1 MRKKC
6 LVWLLVFVITSIDV
20 IAQTTSEPWKPSQL
34 ITTESLANSITHPS
48 PHPPLVINIGPAG
61 LIKSAIDIGST
72 NKKEN
77 LTRLEEVIS
86 KEPKDR
92 EIVLYCGCCPFKNCP
107 NIRPAFSLLNTM
119 KFINSKLLDIP
130 KNLKVDW
137 IDHGYP
143 MEKN

>member
-1 MRKKC
+1 M
-6 LVWLLVFVITSIDV
+6 LVMLFTISIS
-20 IAQTTSEPWKPSQL
+20 INAQNNPEPWKPEQL
-34 ITTESLANSITHPS
+34 ITTEALANAITHPS
-48 PHPPLVINIGPAG
+48 PHPPLIINIGPAG
-61 LIKSAIDIGST
+61 LIKGAVDIGST

-86 KEPKDR
+86 NEPKDR

-107 NIRPAFSLLNTM
+107 NIRPAFTLLNTL
-119 KFINSKLLDIP
+119 KFTNSKLLDIP